1 VLGVFGG
8 WCIEVCVLG
17 RVSFS
22 GDGVAG
28 PEKIVGGYYRGC
40 PAPGESEWAPHFPPD
55 EDGVLAVCT
64 RVIGWLLQVN
74 SQVTCQSSA
83 IHTRIHTYSC
93 GYNYVIPTTGY
104 STAQPYHV
112 VRALLSP
119 VGPVNTL
126 RRLTKQ
132 ALLAST
138 SEIVPTVTKLN
149 TASTRLAFADDFSF
163 RCVARWL
170 DR

>member
-1 VLGVFGG
+1 MVSLGQRRLWVDI
-8 WCIEVCVLG
+8 IEA
-17 RVSFS
+17 S
-22 GDGVAG
+22 
-28 PEKIVGGYYRGC
+28 

-64 RVIGWLLQVN
+64 RVIGWPLQVN

-83 IHTRIHTYSC
+83 IHTRTYSC
-93 GYNYVIPTTGY
+93 GYHYVIPTTRY
-104 STAQPYHV
+104 SIAQPYHV
-112 VRALLSP
+112 VGALLSP

-138 SEIVPTVTKLN
+138 SEIVPTISKLN

-163 RCVARWL
+163 RRIAGWL

>member
-1 VLGVFGG
+1 
-8 WCIEVCVLG
+8 
-17 RVSFS
+17 VSFS

-83 IHTRIHTYSC
+83 IQLRLPLRYSHYGLLDRPAIPCGWSGSQPSRASQHPRAAHQAGLTRQHLGNRS
-93 GYNYVIPTTGY
+93 NYLQTQYRVDQACLRG
-104 STAQPYHV
+104 
-112 VRALLSP
+112 RLLFPSHRS
-119 VGPVNTL
+119 VARQIACLL
-126 RRLTKQ
+126 RRVYLG
-132 ALLAST
+132 LR
-138 SEIVPTVTKLN
+138 I
-149 TASTRLAFADDFSF
+149 
-163 RCVARWL
+163 
-170 DR
+170 

>member
-1 VLGVFGG
+1 
-8 WCIEVCVLG
+8 VLG

-40 PAPGESEWAPHFPPD
+40 PAPGESERAPHFPTK

-64 RVIGWLLQVN
+64 LVIGWLLQVN

-83 IHTRIHTYSC
+83 ICTYSC
-93 GYNYVIPTTGY
+93 GYHYVLLNTGFLIV
-104 STAQPYHV
+104 QPYNV
-112 VRALLSP
+112 VGALLCP

-126 RRLTKQ
+126 RQLTKQ
-132 ALLAST
+132 TLLAST
-138 SEIVPTVTKLN
+138 AEIVPTITKLN
-149 TASTRLAFADDFSF
+149 TASTRLAFANDFSF
-163 RCVARWL
+163 RRIARWL